1 MEIKIGIVDVARE
14 TSIDADQT
22 VDDIVQAY
30 RNALSEPNG
39 LLHLSDPRGRHL
51 VVLASRVAYLDLG
64 SPEHRP
70 VGFGAA
76 EQ

>member
-1 MEIKIGIVDVARE
+1 MEIKIGIADVARE
-14 TSIDADQT
+14 VSIDADQG

-30 RNALSEPNG
+30 RDALSAPGG
-39 LLHLSDPRGRHL
+39 LLHLTDPKGRHL
-51 VVLASRVAYLDLG
+51 VVPATRVAYLDLG

>member
-1 MEIKIGIVDVARE
+1 MEIKIGIADVARE
-14 TSIDADQT
+14 ASIDTDQT
-22 VDDIVQAY
+22 VDEIVKAY
-30 RNALSEPNG
+30 HDALAKDGG
-39 LLHLSDPRGRHL
+39 LLRLADSKGRHL
-51 VVLASRVAYLDLG
+51 VVPASRVAYLDLG

>member
-1 MEIKIGIVDVARE
+1 MEIKIGIADVARE
-14 TSIDADQT
+14 VSIDADQG
-22 VDDIVQAY
+22 VDDVVQAY
-30 RNALSEPNG
+30 RDALSEPNG
-39 LLHLSDPRGRHL
+39 LLHLTDPKGRHL
-51 VVLASRVAYLDLG
+51 VVPATRVAYLDLG

>member
-1 MEIKIGIVDVARE
+1 MEIKIGIADVTRE

-22 VDDIVQAY
+22 VDEVVKAY
-30 RNALSEPNG
+30 SDALSQPNG
-39 LLHLSDPRGRHL
+39 LLRLADSKGRHL
-51 VVLASRVAYLDLG
+51 VVPATRVAYLDLG